1 MAKSHYMENAYQDG
15 GSRLNSEDGDGGTRE
30 EARAFCMLRAFVC
43 WSTAQWSQVMFLKV
57 GN

>member
-1 MAKSHYMENAYQDG
+1 MAKSLYMENAYQDG
-15 GSRLNSEDGDGGTRE
+15 GPRLNSEDGDGGTRE
-30 EARAFCMLRAFVC
+30 EARAFVC